1 MSILDLAAFDATPLT
16 RDPFDFTIVEN
27 FIRPAEFKPVIA
39 DFPRIPG
46 PGSHPPAELSIKGRF
61 KAMMDEMEGPA
72 FRAAVERKFDM
83 DLTDR
88 PTMYTV
94 RGFVSDRDGHIH
106 TDSKTKIITV
116 LLYLN
121 EGWEEEGG
129 RLRLLRS
136 NESLDNPVAE
146 VSPNGG
152 TLLVFRR
159 VGQFLA
165 RPQDLQGAA
174 PRHPAELGDG
184 GRRGRQRAAPPRLRD
199 ARQEAQE
206 HVPAHG
212 QLSGRGAVRPGAASW
227 PGWEPTPRSGV
238 HPNRSDASSPVIPAQ
253 GRRPGFR
260 GPGEVGANLTRAPG
274 DSASSAND

>member
-61 KAMMDEMEGPA
+61 RELMAEMEGPA
-72 FRAAVERKFDM
+72 FRAAVEKKFDI
-83 DLTDR
+83 DLTGR

-136 NESLDNPVAE
+136 NEGLDESGGGGVAE
-146 VSPNGG
+146 
-152 TLLVFRR
+152 RR
-159 VGQFLA
+159 HAAGVPPVRQFLA
-165 RPQDLQGAA
+165 RPQDLQGPA
-174 PRHPAELGDG
+174 PRHPAQLGDG
-184 GRRGRQRAAPPRLRD
+184 RRRGRQRAAPPRLREP
-199 ARQEAQE
+199 REEAEE

-212 QLSGRGAVRPGAASW
+212 ELTARAGARSSPAARRGELSN
-227 PGWEPTPRSGV
+227 RSGV
-238 HPNRSDASSPVIPAQ
+238 HPNRNDA
-253 GRRPGFR
+253 RLR
-260 GPGEVGANLTRAPG
+260 GPDPRPISRIDGHMRSARHPSASG
-274 DSASSAND
+274 DSASPAND